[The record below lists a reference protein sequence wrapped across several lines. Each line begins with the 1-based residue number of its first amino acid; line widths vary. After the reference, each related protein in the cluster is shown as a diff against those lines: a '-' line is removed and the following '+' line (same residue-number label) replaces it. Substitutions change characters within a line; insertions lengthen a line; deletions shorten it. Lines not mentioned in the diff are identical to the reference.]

1 MPFFAFP
8 FVGFVGWACLF
19 FAMSAAMLGYSGP
32 VVTRPLIVGI
42 ACLLLPRLLALIVWA
57 TVMGAR

>member
-32 VVTRPLIVGI
+32 IVTRP
-42 ACLLLPRLLALIVWA
+42 
-57 TVMGAR
+57 

>member
-8 FVGFVGWACLF
+8 FLGFVGWACLF

-32 VVTRPLIVGI
+32 VVTRPMIVGV

-57 TVMGAR
+57 IVMGSR